1 MASTPSIQ
9 FGGLVSG
16 LDTSSIIEQLME
28 VERQPLNRLE
38 ERINYLTWKKEALL
52 EVNNSLLS
60 LYNSVSD
67 LTFSITFTS
76 RTVETTDEDVV
87 TGRATNYASPGSYE
101 IEVLQLAYGERLS
114 GSVFSDTSAPIG
126 TGSGLGS
133 YTFYV
138 NGVSITVSD
147 AYTLDEVKEAIN
159 SVSDQTNVRAYILGG
174 RLILES
180 TETGSSATIALTDSA
195 DLSGG
200 TDPSEVLESLGILTD
215 TKEKANV
222 LQQAQDALF
231 EVNGVSITSSTNTV
245 ENELEEVTLYLQG
258 VGTARITVG
267 YDVDRAVEAMNNF
280 VNQYNETIDLLNR
293 YLSEEV
299 VIDPQTE
306 EEQRQGILREETSLR
321 LLFYRLRDEIT
332 RRVPGIE
339 GLEIASQVGL
349 STGAWTIGEEAIE
362 QAKTGHLEF
371 DEEVFREAMES
382 DPLKVYRLFAAEG
395 QYIESESLTEYKV
408 GSPIGLWHF
417 DERLGNASY
426 DYSGNGLDAQVV
438 GATRVLDGGNY
449 ALSFNG
455 VSDYVSIASNS
466 LLDMTDSVTLE
477 AWIKPA
483 SIGGLQTILA
493 KGDDT
498 GTNYGLRLNGS
509 EIEFF
514 YTDSGGAEHIYRTS
528 LASIASGNWYH
539 VGVTFSFGEG
549 DSINIVVNNSS
560 VSGSW
565 VVGDGSGLAQVNSS
579 SLTIGLANNYSDKN
593 PFNGIIDEVAIYGSA
608 LNSSQIAERYSASR
622 RTVYYLS
629 STPVSMEQPPV
640 LKVNGTSYTLVAGIP
655 ESGEFSLD
663 YTTGKILLGNA
674 PALGASV
681 SASYV
686 GDAENEDY
694 WGIARRLKEILY
706 DYTRWGG
713 IILSTAGTGGTIDQ
727 QLNRLEKEKADLE
740 ARLAEKESFLWNK
753 FVALEEALSN
763 LQSQSNWL
771 TAYLA
776 NLAGS

>member
-299 VIDPQTE
+299 VIDPQ
-306 EEQRQGILREETSLR
+306 
-321 LLFYRLRDEIT
+321 
-332 RRVPGIE
+332 
-339 GLEIASQVGL
+339 
-349 STGAWTIGEEAIE
+349 
-362 QAKTGHLEF
+362 
-371 DEEVFREAMES
+371 FRN
-382 DPLKVYRLFAAEG
+382 FG
-395 QYIESESLTEYKV
+395 ESL
-408 GSPIGLWHF
+408 
-417 DERLGNASY
+417 
-426 DYSGNGLDAQVV
+426 
-438 GATRVLDGGNY
+438 
-449 ALSFNG
+449 
-455 VSDYVSIASNS
+455 
-466 LLDMTDSVTLE
+466 
-477 AWIKPA
+477 IKR
-483 SIGGLQTILA
+483 S
-493 KGDDT
+493 
-498 GTNYGLRLNGS
+498 
-509 EIEFF
+509 
-514 YTDSGGAEHIYRTS
+514 
-528 LASIASGNWYH
+528 
-539 VGVTFSFGEG
+539 
-549 DSINIVVNNSS
+549 
-560 VSGSW
+560 
-565 VVGDGSGLAQVNSS
+565 
-579 SLTIGLANNYSDKN
+579 
-593 PFNGIIDEVAIYGSA
+593 
-608 LNSSQIAERYSASR
+608 
-622 RTVYYLS
+622 
-629 STPVSMEQPPV
+629 
-640 LKVNGTSYTLVAGIP
+640 
-655 ESGEFSLD
+655 
-663 YTTGKILLGNA
+663 
-674 PALGASV
+674 
-681 SASYV
+681 
-686 GDAENEDY
+686 
-694 WGIARRLKEILY
+694 
-706 DYTRWGG
+706 
-713 IILSTAGTGGTIDQ
+713 
-727 QLNRLEKEKADLE
+727 
-740 ARLAEKESFLWNK
+740 
-753 FVALEEALSN
+753 
-763 LQSQSNWL
+763 
-771 TAYLA
+771 
-776 NLAGS
+776 